1 MCEGRAWIP
10 VCLSRLLFYTLKPF
24 HWCVEVRESH
34 FQDKEIMASIGGKRR
49 QCRGSAAV
57 FSLSGSLW
65 WVVWCV
71 GAGPNRKICLTLW
84 VFSLS
89 WSWGKKCRCEKFV
102 YHYLSLSQACGK
114 KTWWREWWHGTICG
128 GCVSDSV
135 SILHVF
141 TLSYTLLLFA
151 FLFHCHFQ

>member
-1 MCEGRAWIP
+1 MCEGRAWVP
-10 VCLSRLLFYTLKPF
+10 VGLSRLLFYTLKSF

-34 FQDKEIMASIGGKRR
+34 FQDKEVMASIGGKRR
-49 QCRGSAAV
+49 KCGGSAAV

-65 WVVWCV
+65 RVEWCI
-71 GAGPNRKICLTLW
+71 GAGPNWKICLTLW

-89 WSWGKKCRCEKFV
+89 WGKKVQMRKVCV
-102 YHYLSLSQACGK
+102 PLSFIVSGLWV
-114 KTWWREWWHGTICG
+114 KTWWREWWLGTIRG

-135 SILHVF
+135 SILHAF